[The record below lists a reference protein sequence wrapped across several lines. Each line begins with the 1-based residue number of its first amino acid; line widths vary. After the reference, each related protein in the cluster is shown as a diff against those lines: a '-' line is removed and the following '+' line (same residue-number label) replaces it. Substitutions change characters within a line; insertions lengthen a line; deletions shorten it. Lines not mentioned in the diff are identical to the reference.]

1 MTTMVRFTSA
11 RTGKLLACLFL
22 QVAFL
27 FAAAPASASLGS
39 PCHHHS
45 HGAHAMVEHMPDRH
59 VEVDHHHSSP
69 ASDHCGH
76 CLACCLG
83 ECTAAWLSRFGSIGV
98 AAALFR
104 TVRFTS
110 EPTWWSLGQSA
121 LPALPPP
128 RRIA

>member
-1 MTTMVRFTSA
+1 MSVMARFILA
-11 RTGKLLACLFL
+11 RIGTLLGCLLLQAALLLA
-22 QVAFL
+22 V
-27 FAAAPASASLGS
+27 APASASPSL
-39 PCHHHS
+39 PCHHHG
-45 HGAHAMVEHMPDRH
+45 HGAHAMVEHVPGRH
-59 VEVDHHHSSP
+59 AEADHPSSP

-76 CLACCLG
+76 CPTCCLG
-83 ECTAAWLSRFGSIGV
+83 GCTAAWLSPSGSVAV

-104 TVRFTS
+104 TVRFTP